1 MVSTKIKR
9 LNIKMKNF
17 LISIIICFWATIAI
31 AHSPLDQT
39 TPANE
44 DIITEVPAEILM
56 KFKADIR
63 MTRVSISYEGDD
75 SIKMDLGNQ
84 TNFMQ
89 EFSLPI
95 YDMGKGAYLVEWR
108 GLSADGHALNGAF
121 SFTVE

>member
-1 MVSTKIKR
+1 
-9 LNIKMKNF
+9 MKNF
-17 LISIIICFWATIAI
+17 LISVIICFWATIAM

-44 DIITEVPAEILM
+44 DLITEVPTEILM

-89 EFSLPI
+89 EFSLPMH
-95 YDMGKGAYLVEWR
+95 DMGKGAYVVEWR

>member
-1 MVSTKIKR
+1 M
-9 LNIKMKNF
+9 
-17 LISIIICFWATIAI
+17 

-44 DIITEVPAEILM
+44 DLITEVPTEILM

-84 TNFMQ
+84 INFMQ
-89 EFSLPI
+89 EFSLPMH
-95 YDMGKGAYLVEWR
+95 DMGKGAYVIEWR
-108 GLSADGHALNGAF
+108 GLSADGHALNGDF

>member
-1 MVSTKIKR
+1 
-9 LNIKMKNF
+9 MKNF
-17 LISIIICFWATIAI
+17 LISMIICFWATIAM

-44 DIITEVPAEILM
+44 DLITEVPTEILM

-84 TNFMQ
+84 INFMQ
-89 EFSLPI
+89 EFSLPMH
-95 YDMGKGAYLVEWR
+95 DMGKGAYVIEWR
-108 GLSADGHALNGAF
+108 GLSADGHALNGDF

>member
-1 MVSTKIKR
+1 
-9 LNIKMKNF
+9 MKNF

-44 DIITEVPAEILM
+44 DIITELPTEILM

-63 MTRVSISYEGDD
+63 MTRVSISYEGDE
-75 SIKMDLGNQ
+75 STKIDLGDQ

-121 SFTVE
+121 SFIVE

>member
-1 MVSTKIKR
+1 
-9 LNIKMKNF
+9 
-17 LISIIICFWATIAI
+17 
-31 AHSPLDQT
+31 
-39 TPANE
+39 
-44 DIITEVPAEILM
+44 
-56 KFKADIR
+56 

-89 EFSLPI
+89 EFSLPMH
-95 YDMGKGAYLVEWR
+95 DMGKGAYVVEWR

>member
-1 MVSTKIKR
+1 MA
-9 LNIKMKNF
+9 M
-17 LISIIICFWATIAI
+17 

-63 MTRVSISYEGDD
+63 MTRVSISYEGGD
-75 SIKMDLGNQ
+75 SIKMDLGDQ

-89 EFSLPI
+89 EFSLPMN
-95 YDMGKGAYLVEWR
+95 DMGKGSYLVEWR

>member
-1 MVSTKIKR
+1 M
-9 LNIKMKNF
+9 
-17 LISIIICFWATIAI
+17 

-44 DIITEVPAEILM
+44 DLITEVPTEILM

-63 MTRVSISYEGDD
+63 MTRVSISYEGDK
-75 SIKMDLGNQ
+75 STKIDLGDQ

>member
-1 MVSTKIKR
+1 M
-9 LNIKMKNF
+9 
-17 LISIIICFWATIAI
+17 

-39 TPANE
+39 TQANE
-44 DIITEVPAEILM
+44 DLITEVPTEILM

-89 EFSLPI
+89 EFSLPMHDI
-95 YDMGKGAYLVEWR
+95 GNGAYVVEWR

>member
-1 MVSTKIKR
+1 MVSIKIER
-9 LNIKMKNF
+9 LNNKMKNF
-17 LISIIICFWATIAI
+17 LISIIICFWATIAL
-31 AHSPLDQT
+31 AHSPLDRT

-44 DIITEVPAEILM
+44 DVITEVPTEILM
-56 KFKADIR
+56 KFKADFR
-63 MTRVSISYEGDD
+63 MTRVSISYAGDD

-89 EFSLPI
+89 EFSLPMH
-95 YDMGKGAYLVEWR
+95 DMGKGAYLVEWR